1 MRKLF
6 FITSLIVCICFCF
19 LFAIEKVQSANNYDA
34 VCVHSE
40 VKEKS
45 TKTDS
50 VIALLLYK
58 NIDEAIQNYY
68 GEPTQFAL
76 YDATVTNI
84 SQIDNQFRFN
94 VSVAVPTFHGAHNP
108 PFGLETIT
116 FEVSTNGI
124 TLISYEHKNIA

>member
-1 MRKLF
+1 M
-6 FITSLIVCICFCF
+6 
-19 LFAIEKVQSANNYDA
+19 FAIEKVQSANNYDA